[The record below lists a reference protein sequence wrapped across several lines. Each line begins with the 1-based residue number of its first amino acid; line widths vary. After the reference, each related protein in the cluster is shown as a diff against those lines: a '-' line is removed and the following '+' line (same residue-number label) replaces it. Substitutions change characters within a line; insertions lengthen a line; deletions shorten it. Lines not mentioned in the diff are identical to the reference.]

1 MRGLLGTG
9 GEGGSASGDG
19 GAAGNRGCWGS
30 ASGEGGCWGQG
41 VRGAAGDRGCWGS
54 VSGEGSPLAGS
65 MRGSEVVSGGMS
77 ACESSLC
84 VSTDVESL
92 KNCAALQ
99 GIF

>member
-1 MRGLLGTG
+1 MKGGLLGTG
-9 GEGGSASGDG
+9 AAGGQHQVRGGS
-19 GAAGNRGCWGS
+19 WGS